1 MMQQTGFKVWI
12 CDTCGCTVTRE
23 EYSFDLGDLVIAGAR
38 GQFTLVPNG
47 LGDQKRII
55 DDLNNGSCPLCERW
69 EDGNGNL
76 IINVLEV
83 TE

>member
-1 MMQQTGFKVWI
+1 MMQQTGFKRWI

-23 EYSFDLGDLVIAGAR
+23 EYSFELGDLVIAGAR
-38 GQFTLVPNG
+38 GQFTLVPHG